1 MLICIGRPGVLGPVL
16 GRLGPILYRASANV
30 RLIHGAG
37 GYVWL
42 LHGAGGDVRHVRV
55 ACGDVRL
62 VHMAGGAGDVRD
74 RKSSLWFQ
82 SMMQLWSTNDQV
94 TLPLES
100 ICIFF
105 LLFMF
110 ILLVFAFLDC
120 ILYCILYRWYSWM
133 RYTSLPSSTWIIWK
147 VHPLIIILFV
157 YQTICSFQ
165 APRFVSDI
173 K

>member
-1 MLICIGRPGVLGPVL
+1 MSICIGRPGVLGPVL
-16 GRLGPILYRASANV
+16 GRLGPILHRASGDV

-37 GYVWL
+37 GDVWF
-42 LHGAGGDVRHVRV
+42 LHGAGDDVRLVHV

-62 VHMAGGAGDVRD
+62 VHMAGGDVGD
-74 RKSSLWFQ
+74 RKSNLWFQ

-133 RYTSLPSSTWIIWK
+133 RYTSLPSLTWIIWK
-147 VHPLIIILFV
+147 VHSLIIILFV

-165 APRFVSDI
+165 APRFVLSFL
-173 K
+173 